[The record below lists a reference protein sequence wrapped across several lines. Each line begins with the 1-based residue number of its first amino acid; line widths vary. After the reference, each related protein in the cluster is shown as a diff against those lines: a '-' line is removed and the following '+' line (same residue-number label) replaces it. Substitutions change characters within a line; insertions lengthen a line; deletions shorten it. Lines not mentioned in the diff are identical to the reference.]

1 MTLFRY
7 EAFTNLSYL
16 GVGILWLLTLV
27 LWLYTPGLL
36 AVAVHSL
43 RSRGRDAGMGYI
55 ARFAPIN
62 LFRFLVYL
70 VNSLG
75 IGFLSLRLM
84 GLMGALPAGK
94 QDYQGMLLF
103 VGGVSL
109 GCYAFLY
116 LRSRLFW
123 LWRYLFF
130 GGLVGETLR
139 QDYFFL
145 DWLRALCLAPLGL
158 LCLSPLPAPL
168 LLQLTLGLLLVIQG
182 LGILQ
187 LIRRLAASSAG
198 YVLLFLYLCAHELA
212 PFLYL
217 LGLGRYLGMYS

>member
-27 LWLYTPGLL
+27 LWRYTPGLL

-43 RSRGRDAGMGYI
+43 RSRGRDTGMGYI

-103 VGGVSL
+103 VGES
-109 GCYAFLY
+109 YK
-116 LRSRLFW
+116 
-123 LWRYLFF
+123 F
-130 GGLVGETLR
+130 GFYGGAVTRACTLN
-139 QDYFFL
+139 
-145 DWLRALCLAPLGL
+145 
-158 LCLSPLPAPL
+158 LP
-168 LLQLTLGLLLVIQG
+168 V
-182 LGILQ
+182 
-187 LIRRLAASSAG
+187 
-198 YVLLFLYLCAHELA
+198 EK
-212 PFLYL
+212 
-217 LGLGRYLGMYS
+217 GRIC

>member
-16 GVGILWLLTLV
+16 GVGLLWLLTLV
-27 LWLYTPGLL
+27 LWRYTPGLL

-43 RSRGRDAGMGYI
+43 RSRGRDTGMGYI

-84 GLMGALPAGK
+84 GLMGALPADK
-94 QDYQGMLLF
+94 QDYQGMLLL
-103 VGGVSL
+103 VGAVSL

-116 LRSRLFW
+116 LRSRLFR

-130 GGLVGETLR
+130 EGLVGEALR

-168 LLQLTLGLLLVIQG
+168 FLQLTLGLLLLIQG

>member
-16 GVGILWLLTLV
+16 GVGLLWLLTLV
-27 LWLYTPGLL
+27 LWRYTPGLL
-36 AVAVHSL
+36 GVAVHSL
-43 RSRGRDAGMGYI
+43 RSRGRNTGMGYI

-84 GLMGALPAGK
+84 GLMGALPADK
-94 QDYQGMLLF
+94 QDYQGMFLL
-103 VGGVSL
+103 VGAVSL
-109 GCYAFLY
+109 GCYAF
-116 LRSRLFW
+116 

-130 GGLVGETLR
+130 GGLVGEALR

-145 DWLRALCLAPLGL
+145 DWLRALSLAPLGL

-168 LLQLTLGLLLVIQG
+168 LLQLTLGLLLLIQG

-217 LGLGRYLGMYS
+217 LGIGRYLGMYS